1 MLYKR
6 LFIKVCWTWC
16 AKKNLHWNNVL
27 GWIHLSR
34 LTLARKRVSSYCFLH
49 HLRRTSLKR
58 SQNQIPSSSRKVFVL
73 YAPSPRNDI
82 SNLSLILYLWRTQVS
97 KIQEESRAFP
107 SITNTKYQ
115 YRRRQHESCHLVS
128 HQQQLVFNPSFL
140 PTPFKLYSEASA
152 FSMSNPNPTW
162 TISTSNANGASE
174 TASLLDILGV
184 ALH

>member
-1 MLYKR
+1 M
-6 LFIKVCWTWC
+6 C
-16 AKKNLHWNNVL
+16 LHWNNVL

-34 LTLARKRVSSYCFLH
+34 LTLARKRGSSYCFLH
-49 HLRRTSLKR
+49 HLRRTSVKTKFHLPLGRYSFFTHHLITTTSPIYPWYFIFGGHRFRRFKKNLEHFR
-58 SQNQIPSSSRKVFVL
+58 QFQIP
-73 YAPSPRNDI
+73 NI
-82 SNLSLILYLWRTQVS
+82 
-97 KIQEESRAFP
+97 
-107 SITNTKYQ
+107 KYH
-115 YRRRQHESCHLVS
+115 RRQHESCHLVS